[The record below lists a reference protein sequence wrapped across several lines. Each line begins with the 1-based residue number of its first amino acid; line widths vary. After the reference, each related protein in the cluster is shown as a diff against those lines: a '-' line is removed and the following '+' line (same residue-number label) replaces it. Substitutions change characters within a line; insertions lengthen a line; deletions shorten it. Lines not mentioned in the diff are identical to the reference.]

1 MAQIKNFLKYL
12 KPVSLGTHHGGR
24 WSFRLMEQA
33 GGITAT
39 GDTVE
44 YLKHRSILCLT
55 CYLGSK
61 CCGQS
66 QCWEVA
72 HGTFSKH
79 KTKLLS
85 ISWQVW
91 WKASGLPGEW
101 WSISNTQP
109 SIPPGW
115 HRTASSLRQPRTW
128 STIFGLPSRVLL
140 LEELGFNCFNCVNC
154 FNQTSSCRSATRNSS
169 GLIWTTPLGR
179 VQTAHAA
186 DKGLIPSTLRT
197 RQASFLC
204 HGCPGCSE
212 TFLTCASQGSVTLES
227 QRRTT
232 PRSRDWNPMATYF
245 GTTSIDHFLQL
256 LWSCRLPDHLVSLA
270 YVGQRPW
277 VELQPWRRAPGQENS
292 HASVDSRP
300 TDNPSCSLWPAFLL
314 PPRWLYPDVATL
326 HKTKPAALQQTSFWL

>member
-140 LEELGFNCFNCVNC
+140 LEELGFNCVNC

-186 DKGLIPSTLRT
+186 PDTFHLKDPAGQLSLPWLPRLFGNLSYLRQSGVRYAGKPT
-197 RQASFLC
+197 THHSQIQRLKPNGHILWNHVYWSFL
-204 HGCPGCSE
+204 
-212 TFLTCASQGSVTLES
+212 
-227 QRRTT
+227 
-232 PRSRDWNPMATYF
+232 AT
-245 GTTSIDHFLQL
+245 S
-256 LWSCRLPDHLVSLA
+256 
-270 YVGQRPW
+270 
-277 VELQPWRRAPGQENS
+277 VEL
-292 HASVDSRP
+292 P
-300 TDNPSCSLWPAFLL
+300 TARPSCLPGLCRSKALGWTPALTKSPWTREL
-314 PPRWLYPDVATL
+314 PCLSR
-326 HKTKPAALQQTSFWL
+326 